1 MYCGIDVVLG
11 PCLCSDL
18 WYQLWQS
25 LVGDST
31 ASSLGHFQSALQQ
44 IYFEE
49 CVF

>member
-1 MYCGIDVVLG
+1 MYCGIDVLG
-11 PCLCSDL
+11 PCLCCDL

-25 LVGDST
+25 LVCGST
-31 ASSLGHFQSALQQ
+31 AISLGPFQSALLQ